1 MIIFIILLLVAVIAT
16 LIVYN
21 IHIQKKIESFKNLN
35 ARVNNLSVLQDFMKL
50 AGEED
55 SVENKL
61 KRMNDIVI
69 DKYDI
74 KYSTIVVFDGAEYV
88 IKASNVDSKH
98 YETLVNLHNEEIFQD
113 SVATATPK
121 YVTIENENEKLP
133 YQKAEMGRAKSAMF
147 FPLYI
152 DNIYIGYWIMESG
165 QMHAFDKTDTTII
178 EVVKDNI
185 ISILRTVAY
194 QDTIEN
200 IDRIDQFTEL
210 HSAEYLYGKA
220 KKVMDQYVTSAVCM
234 FRITN
239 IEKINEQFS
248 RQMGN
253 EIITEVA
260 KIVRQRMTKEYIF
273 VRYMGPKFVIVF
285 SGVEEVAVEQFL
297 TDLKNEIEELALV
310 EGDVDENEVD
320 EDDIENSASPM
331 VNMVVSTY
339 YKGTGIEQLTKKLE
353 EYVDYVRK
361 LPDDKM
367 IECNKEISKN
377 ATETPCF
384 FI

>member
-1 MIIFIILLLVAVIAT
+1 MIPLVIILLVTAIVILV
-16 LIVYN
+16 VYN
-21 IHIQKKIESFKNLN
+21 IHIQKKIESFNNLSAKIN
-35 ARVNNLSVLQDFMKL
+35 SLSVLQDFMKI
-50 AGEED
+50 AGEEEN
-55 SVENKL
+55 VENKL
-61 KRMNDIVI
+61 KKINDIVI
-69 DKYDI
+69 DKYEI
-74 KYSTIVVFDGAEYV
+74 KYSTIVVFNGAEYV
-88 IKASNVDSKH
+88 IKASNVDPKH
-98 YETLVNLHNEEIFQD
+98 YETLTNLHNEEIFQD

-165 QMHAFDKTDTTII
+165 QMHAFDRTDTTII

-185 ISILRTVAY
+185 ISVLKTVAY

-220 KKVMDQYVTSAVCM
+220 KKIMDRYATSAVCM

-239 IEKINEQFS
+239 IEKINENIS

-253 EIITEVA
+253 EIITEVGEIIKA
-260 KIVRQRMTKEYIF
+260 KMSNEYIF

-285 SGVEEVAVEQFL
+285 SGVEESGVEEFIKN
-297 TDLKNEIEELALV
+297 LKSEIEELELV
-310 EGDVDENEVD
+310 EEYD
-320 EDDIENSASPM
+320 EDDYDDDEEVEIVAASPLLNF
-331 VNMVVSTY
+331 VISTY
-339 YKGTGIEQLTKKLE
+339 YKGTGLEQLTKRLE
-353 EYVDYVRK
+353 EYLDSAPKSENQINY
-361 LPDDKM
+361 
-367 IECNKEISKN
+367 I
-377 ATETPCF
+377 
-384 FI
+384 

>member
-1 MIIFIILLLVAVIAT
+1 MIVAVIVLLVIAIII

-21 IHIQKKIESFKNLN
+21 IHIQKRIESYNNLN
-35 ARVNNLSVLQDFMKL
+35 AKINSLSVLQDFMKI
-50 AGEED
+50 AGEEE

-61 KRMNDIVI
+61 KKINDIVI

-74 KYSTIVVFDGAEYV
+74 KYSTIVVFNGAEYA
-88 IKASNVDSKH
+88 IKASNVDPKH
-98 YETLVNLHNEEIFQD
+98 YETLTNLHNEEIFQD

-185 ISILRTVAY
+185 ISVLKTVAY

-200 IDRIDQFTEL
+200 IDRIDKFTEL

-220 KKVMDQYVTSAVCM
+220 KKVMDKYATSAVCM

-239 IEKINEQFS
+239 IEKINENIS

-253 EIITEVA
+253 DIITEVGEIIKA
-260 KIVRQRMTKEYIF
+260 KMSNEYIF

-285 SGVEEVAVEQFL
+285 SGVEESGVEEFIKN
-297 TDLKNEIEELALV
+297 LKVEIEELELV
-310 EGDVDENEVD
+310 EDFDENDEEYD
-320 EDDIENSASPM
+320 EDEEREVIVASPLINF
-331 VNMVVSTY
+331 VISTY
-339 YKGTGIEQLTKKLE
+339 YKGTGLEQLTKRLE
-353 EYVDYVRK
+353 EYLDSAPK
-361 LPDDKM
+361 
-367 IECNKEISKN
+367 
-377 ATETPCF
+377 TENQ
-384 FI
+384 INYI